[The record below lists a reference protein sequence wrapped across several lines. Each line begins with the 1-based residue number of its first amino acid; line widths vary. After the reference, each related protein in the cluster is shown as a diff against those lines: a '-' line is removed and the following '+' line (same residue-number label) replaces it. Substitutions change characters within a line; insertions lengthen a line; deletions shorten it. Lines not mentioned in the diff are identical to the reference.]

1 MEAGETILEFRRA
14 DRDHEGSTGDGAAK
28 EWCIVGRQQGGAAAA
43 AAVVARAAASA
54 QRSRSSGG
62 GSGAGAESVVV
73 GDASVAVSAVLET
86 VLRALSD
93 KSRGAYAIPADV
105 AQHARR
111 LFFQMRR
118 ALIDSLPAD
127 AVAAGEYDFT
137 LRFDRINIVQ
147 HVVYSVND

>member
-54 QRSRSSGG
+54 QRSRSS
-62 GSGAGAESVVV
+62 GAESVVV

-127 AVAAGEYDFT
+127 AVAAGEY
-137 LRFDRINIVQ
+137 V
-147 HVVYSVND
+147 